1 MPTGANSNPVARVR
15 AYYERNTPIFL
26 RFGRERETQTIH
38 RSVWAEGVA
47 TLPEALTYVN
57 GLVGAV
63 VTAVAVAAAAA
74 ERPGRALRL
83 LDLGCGVGGSL
94 LHLAGATA
102 APFFGV
108 GVTIS
113 PTQCRLARQNA
124 LSRGMDGRA
133 AFVEADFLHLPL
145 AGGFDLVYAIESLIH
160 APDYGLAL
168 REAARALRPGGALLI
183 CDDFLADE
191 PSGSPEWLT
200 AFRRGWHANSALSLA
215 RTIALAEAAGLRL
228 RLKRNLTS
236 DLRLLKVP
244 GFVARLA
251 LRVGN
256 ALPSRWDFVQGQV
269 GGLGLQYGLASGRIA
284 YYWLEF
290 VKI

>member
-1 MPTGANSNPVARVR
+1 MPTGADSNPVARVR

-57 GLVGAV
+57 SLVAN
-63 VTAVAVAAAAA
+63 AVAAVAA
-74 ERPGRALRL
+74 GRTDQALQL

-94 LHLAGATA
+94 FHLADASA

-113 PTQCRLARQNA
+113 PIQCRLARQNA
-124 LSRGMDGRA
+124 LARGLDGRA
-133 AFVEADFLHLPL
+133 AFVEADFLNLPL

-168 REAARALRPGGALLI
+168 REAARALKPGGVLLI
-183 CDDFLADE
+183 CDDFLVDE
-191 PSGSPEWLT
+191 PGGSPEWLI

-215 RTIALAEAAGLRL
+215 RAIALAEAAGLRL
-228 RLKRNLTS
+228 RLKRNLTA
-236 DLRLLKVP
+236 DLRLLKLP

-284 YYWLEF
+284 YHWLEF
-290 VKI
+290 VKE

>member
-1 MPTGANSNPVARVR
+1 MPTGADSNPVARVR

-57 GLVGAV
+57 GLVGAA
-63 VTAVAVAAAAA
+63 VTAAAAW
-74 ERPGRALRL
+74 RPGHTLQL

-102 APFFGV
+102 TPFFGV

-133 AFVEADFLHLPL
+133 AFVEADFLQLPL

-191 PSGSPEWLT
+191 PSGNPEWLT

-215 RTIALAEAAGLRL
+215 RAIDLAEAAGLRL

-236 DLRLLKVP
+236 DLRLLKLP
-244 GFVARLA
+244 GIVARLA

-284 YYWLEF
+284 YHWLEF
-290 VKI
+290 VKE